1 MSERFKKSPFR
12 KFDRRPRKRERPPT
26 TEELIK
32 NFVIRNSRNG
42 FFTKIPTLSFKFE
55 IPQDAAWEMAGTLIA
70 ENVLE
75 VIHDERT
82 GDPKLCEAGKSYE
95 VLQKEMQRRRE
106 KAKEFRKKEGKHQK
120 TSAKNDSPKHA
131 TK

>member
-1 MSERFKKSPFR
+1 MSDRGFRKSPFK
-12 KFDRRPRKRERPPT
+12 KFDKRPRKRERAPT

-55 IPQDAAWEMAGTLIA
+55 IPHDTAWELAGTLLA

-95 VLQKEMQRRRE
+95 VLQKEVQRRRE
-106 KAKEFRKKEGKHQK
+106 KAKEFRKKEASKK
-120 TSAKNDSPKHA
+120 PNKNPSSKHA